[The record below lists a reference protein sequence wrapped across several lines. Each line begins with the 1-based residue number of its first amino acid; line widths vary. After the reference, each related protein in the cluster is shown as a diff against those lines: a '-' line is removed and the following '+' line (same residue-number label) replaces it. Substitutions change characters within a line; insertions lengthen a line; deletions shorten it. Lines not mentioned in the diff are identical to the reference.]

1 MNVVRIGDRP
11 VGEGAP
17 VYVIAEAGSNHDRDL
32 DQAKRLVDVA
42 ASAGADAVKFQTWL
56 VDVAAAAGAD
66 AVKFQTFT
74 SDRIVA
80 ETRTRAAYLDA
91 ILPPD
96 ETMASL
102 FRKLELPYEWHAI
115 LKEHAEAGLDFISSA
130 FDELAVDLL
139 HGLDVKVYK
148 VATYELWHLPLIR
161 YIARLGRPMI
171 CSTGMASIGEVQD
184 AVRAVEAEGNLDNL
198 ILLHCTVNY
207 PPPFADLNLRTMATM
222 RTAFRV
228 PVGYSDHSP
237 GWTAPVVA
245 TALGASV
252 IEKHFTT
259 SRDRPGPD
267 HRFALEPD
275 ELAAM
280 VRAIRDAQAA
290 LGDGVK
296 RMAPA
301 EADLYVTARRSLHA
315 ARDIEP
321 GEVLDLEAIA
331 ILRPGTGI
339 EVRDLDHVI
348 GRTARRRIERHEPL
362 AWDAL

>member
-1 MNVVRIGDRP
+1 VNVVRIGDRP

-32 DQAKRLVDVA
+32 DQAKR
-42 ASAGADAVKFQTWL
+42 L

-96 ETMASL
+96 ETMATL

-115 LKEHAEAGLDFISSA
+115 LKEHAESAGLDFISSA
-130 FDELAVDLL
+130 FDEMAVDLL

-161 YIARLGRPMI
+161 YIARLGRPII
-171 CSTGMASIGEVQD
+171 CATGMASIGEVAD
-184 AVRAVEAEGNLDNL
+184 AVRAVDDEGNLDNL

-207 PPPFADLNLRTMATM
+207 PPPFADLNLRAMATM

-228 PVGYSDHSP
+228 PVGYSDHTP

-245 TALGASV
+245 TALGAAV

-280 VRAIRDAQAA
+280 IRAIRDAQAA

-321 GEVLDLEAIA
+321 GEVLDRDAIA

-339 EVRDLDHVI
+339 EVRDLPHVV